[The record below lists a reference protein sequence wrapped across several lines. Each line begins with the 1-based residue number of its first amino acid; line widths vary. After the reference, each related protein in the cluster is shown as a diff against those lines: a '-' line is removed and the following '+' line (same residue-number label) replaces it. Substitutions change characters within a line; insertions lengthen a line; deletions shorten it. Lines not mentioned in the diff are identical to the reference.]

1 MPEWLLWKTAV
12 DVLTI
17 IRNGLDYPKQFNQR
31 DENPEDF
38 CCTE

>member
-1 MPEWLLWKTAV
+1 MPEWLLWKPAV
-12 DVLTI
+12 DVPTI
-17 IRNGLDYPKQFNQR
+17 IRNGLDYHKQFNQR